1 MKKLIASA
9 CLLLSALTLG
19 ACSTAQ
25 TTSATESVTAGL
37 TATQADVAQAVQLYG
52 IAKGLA
58 KVAALSNPSMAPE
71 INTVISKADPVVATL
86 TPLVT
91 GAEADIATDAP
102 AIAAEV
108 ATLVAQANALTLV
121 AAPAINVVKKS

>member
-9 CLLLSALTLG
+9 CLLSALALG

-25 TTSATESVTAGL
+25 TTSATASVTSGL
-37 TATQADVAQAVQLYG
+37 TATQADVAKAVQLYG

-58 KVAALSNPSMAPE
+58 EVAALSNPSLAPE
-71 INTVISKADPVVATL
+71 INAVIAKADPVVATL

-91 GAEADIATDAP
+91 DTAADIAIDAP
-102 AIAAEV
+102 AIATEV

-121 AAPAINVVKKS
+121 AAPAIDVVQKS